1 MADMI
6 FSPRRLR
13 PGDIVRTEDRKR
25 FQRVYSVSK
34 DFVVLEN
41 DEKQNQRYFFS
52 VYPIKLQDTDAMEA
66 LGFLVA
72 RTHSAIHKR
81 CLRRYSIGRGD
92 YRMLMYEM
100 EMGYFRVKVLNASEY
115 QKESEVPAKTF
126 YYLNEVQ
133 QYFYE
138 RTGGQELYLEIPE
151 SLDFEL
157 ETVHYW
163 DNEGRSVVV

>member
-1 MADMI
+1 MADLI
-6 FSPRRLR
+6 FTHRRLH
-13 PGDIVRTEDRKR
+13 PGDIVRTEDRKK
-25 FQRVYSVSK
+25 FFRVSGTDK
-34 DFVVLEN
+34 DFVYLEN
-41 DEKQNQRYFFS
+41 NDERRYYPC
-52 VYPIKLQDTDAMEA
+52 VYPIKLQDTNAMEA

-72 RTHSAIHKR
+72 RTFIVIQKR

-100 EMGYFRVKVLNASEY
+100 EMGYFRVKVINVSEY

-151 SLDFEL
+151 SLNFEL

>member
-1 MADMI
+1 MADLI
-6 FSPRRLR
+6 FTPRRLH
-13 PGDIVRTEDRKR
+13 PGDIVRTEDRKK
-25 FQRVYSVSK
+25 FFRVSGTDK
-34 DFVVLEN
+34 DFVYLEN
-41 DEKQNQRYFFS
+41 NDERRYYHY

-72 RTHSAIHKR
+72 KTHSVIHKR

-92 YRMLMYEM
+92 YRMLMNEM
-100 EMGYFRVKVLNASEY
+100 EMGYFRVKVLNVSEY

>member
-1 MADMI
+1 MADLI
-6 FSPRRLR
+6 FTPRRLH
-13 PGDIVRTEDRKR
+13 PGDIVRIEDRKK
-25 FQRVYSVSK
+25 FFRVSGTDK
-34 DFVVLEN
+34 DFVYLEN
-41 DEKQNQRYFFS
+41 NDERRYYPC
-52 VYPIKLQDTDAMEA
+52 VYPIKLQDTNAMEA

-72 RTHSAIHKR
+72 RTYSSIHKR
-81 CLRRYSIGRGD
+81 SLRRYSIGRGD

-100 EMGYFRVKVLNASEY
+100 EMGYFRVKVINVSEY

-138 RTGGQELYLEIPE
+138 RTGGQELYLEVPE